1 MVCIDI
7 IGEEVHLIVFYQSK
21 WPIPQFIKI
30 QKGLN
35 YFAYSVQ
42 QQGWRVGKC
51 ILKGHN
57 MLHEFLVPTAQYHS
71 CKK

>member
-21 WPIPQFIKI
+21 WPIPQFVKI

-42 QQGWRVGKC
+42 QQGGGSGSV
-51 ILKGHN
+51 
-57 MLHEFLVPTAQYHS
+57 S
-71 CKK
+71 